1 MKRDK
6 TSSKKSKNA
15 ISQKQPPPDAE
26 IIAERAMEKLRKLIR
41 LSSKRGGNPKM
52 AFEHFDV
59 KLKGTISREQFKK
72 GKIQN
77 RKRAYAYR
85 VYGKHCSLTS

>member
-1 MKRDK
+1 MKREK

-72 GKIQN
+72 GKIFKSE
-77 RKRAYAYR
+77 RERASR
-85 VYGKHCSLTS
+85 IWKSNCSLSS